1 MMYQL
6 MTPEESIEVDNNVM
20 LKSLAFSKSERRIL
34 RDIYNTCHT
43 FQDKLY
49 FHNKYMKIYLDRM
62 N

>member
-1 MMYQL
+1 